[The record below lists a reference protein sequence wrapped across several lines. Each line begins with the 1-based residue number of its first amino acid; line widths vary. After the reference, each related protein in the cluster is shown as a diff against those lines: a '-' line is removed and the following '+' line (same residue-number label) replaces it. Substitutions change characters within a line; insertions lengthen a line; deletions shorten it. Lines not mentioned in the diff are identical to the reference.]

1 MSLKEQLNNIDLQ
14 LEVMSEQNRKML
26 YASVL
31 IGTIVFVY
39 YFFGL
44 SLQEENSVKEQ
55 SLAKLE
61 KKLAENRV
69 SLLEKKIAKD
79 NQQILL
85 LAKEYET
92 QNFKATALR
101 TKLERMDY
109 LSSDARGLADILERI
124 LKKSVSLNINVDKIT
139 LDNVRQQ
146 FTQQIEKR
154 GSINIEGTASFNSVL
169 KLLRFVES
177 QEALIKIENVHFG
190 LDKKD
195 ANFPDFV
202 IKISGYGI
210 SL

>member
-1 MSLKEQLNNIDLQ
+1 MSLKEQIDNIDLQ

-31 IGTIVFVY
+31 IGIIVFVY

-44 SLQEENSVKEQ
+44 GLQEENSSKEETVM
-55 SLAKLE
+55 KLE

-69 SLLEKKIAKD
+69 SLLENKIKKD
-79 NQQILL
+79 NQQILF

-92 QNFKATALR
+92 QNYKATSLR

-124 LKKSVSLNINVDKIT
+124 LKKSVSLNINIDKII
-139 LDNVRQQ
+139 LDDIRQKY
-146 FTQQIEKR
+146 TQQIEKR
-154 GSINIEGTASFNSVL
+154 GAINIEGTASFSSVL

-177 QEALIKIENVHFG
+177 QEALIKIENVHFD

-195 ANFPDFV
+195 ASHPDFV

>member
-44 SLQEENSVKEQ
+44 SLQEENSVKEE
-55 SLAKLE
+55 AVVKLE

-69 SLLEKKIAKD
+69 SLLEKKIIKD

-177 QEALIKIENVHFG
+177 QEALIKIENVHFD

>member
-44 SLQEENSVKEQ
+44 SLQEENSVKEE
-55 SLAKLE
+55 AVVKLE

-69 SLLEKKIAKD
+69 SLLEKKIIKD

-124 LKKSVSLNINVDKIT
+124 LKKSVSLNINIDKIT

-177 QEALIKIENVHFG
+177 QEALIKIENVHFD